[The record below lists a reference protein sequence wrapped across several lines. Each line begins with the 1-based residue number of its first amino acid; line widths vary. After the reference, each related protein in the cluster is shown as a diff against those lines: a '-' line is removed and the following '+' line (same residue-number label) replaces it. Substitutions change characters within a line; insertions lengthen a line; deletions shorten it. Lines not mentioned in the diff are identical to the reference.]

1 MKNIA
6 LRYLIILAALALTLA
21 CAGRTTISPTALN
34 LPAAT
39 PLPPTESIK
48 PLIVPGTVPKPFSG
62 NLSGDI
68 ITEVGFY
75 SASGMVRGG
84 ECSFTPKQAGVAEM
98 YLSDN
103 IYVTMGEPPVL
114 GKEIPISHGDISWC
128 ACGLNP
134 GAAAAIL
141 TAPDGT
147 NQSLGVQESPF
158 SDSSNRCVSFVFP
171 VQPGIQLGAYQAK
184 LQNGQSILTDD
195 FILQMPLQ
203 PAGVWKNDSAWF
215 AGLQPG
221 EKVRLLV
228 FAGDP
233 QWEFLGEQALQA
245 DLNGMLLVQFERGIS
260 QSQTVIA
267 AADGE
272 KSGRVILSSK
282 SVLLGAET
290 VVNAFFKSCAGGK
303 PTRLVKNGSAVVLQ
317 DSFPLYKENFIQD
330 SGIIARL
337 KKNDTVRLVGN
348 AFCTGGNGWLW
359 NIQAPDGTGGW
370 AREGDAAAYFLE
382 PR

>member
-21 CAGRTTISPTALN
+21 CAGRTTTSPT
-34 LPAAT
+34 T
-39 PLPPTESIK
+39 PNVPGVTSLSPTETAGPS
-48 PLIVPGTVPKPFSG
+48 IVPGTVSKPFSG

-68 ITEVGFY
+68 INEVGFY
-75 SASGMVRGG
+75 AASGMVRGG
-84 ECSFTPKQAGVAEM
+84 DCNFTPKQAGIAEM
-98 YLSDN
+98 YLIDN

-158 SDSSNRCVSFVFP
+158 SDATNRCVSFLFP
-171 VQPGIQLGAYQAK
+171 VQPGIQLGTYQVR
-184 LQNGQSILTDD
+184 LQNGKSILTDD
-195 FILQMPLQ
+195 FTLQMPLQ
-203 PAGVWKNDSAWF
+203 PGSVWKDDSAWF
-215 AGLQPG
+215 IGLQPG

-233 QWEFLGEQALQA
+233 QWKFLGEQALQA
-245 DLNGMLLVQFERGIS
+245 DRNGRLLVQFEHGLS

-282 SVLLGAET
+282 PVLFGAET
-290 VVNAFFKSCAGGK
+290 VVNAFFKSCAGGM
-303 PTRLVKNGSAVVLQ
+303 PTRLVQNGSAVVLQ
-317 DSFPLYKENFIQD
+317 DDLPLYKENFIQD

-337 KKNDTVRLVGN
+337 KKNVIVRLVGN
-348 AFCTGGNGWLW
+348 AFCTDVNGWLW

-370 AREGDAAAYFLE
+370 VSEGDTTTYFLE